1 MSNEESGFAKTVNYI
16 KWLEKE
22 LEKAKRVSS
31 SKEQELKEEIEKLRE
46 KVSRLERLN
55 TKEEWLFIECEEKGE
70 YLADE

>member
-55 TKEEWLFIECEEKGE
+55 TKEEWLFLECSEKAE